1 MSTAIIP
8 LTMPKWGIEMTEGT
22 ITSWRVREGERIERG
37 AEILDVETEK
47 IVNAV
52 EAPAAGVL
60 RRIAVGEGE
69 TRPVGALI
77 GVIADE
83 QTSEADIAR
92 FVERFVGAVVS
103 FDPVDESPAGDA
115 AGGTPSAVS
124 ATVGAASAAASSSA
138 ATSAAPA
145 DAAGGDE
152 GKVSPIARRL
162 AERLGVD
169 LSKVVG
175 TGRNGRVSKEDV
187 EAFAA
192 ASGASATSAAAPASS
207 QGSAA
212 ASEPTRVR
220 MSARRGTIARRLL
233 ESKQTIPHFRL
244 DVDVDMGP
252 LLEAKRSLAAAGE
265 RITVNDL
272 LLRATALALVQHPL
286 VNAQLEGEEILQ
298 FQHADIAI
306 AVAAEAGLVTPIL
319 RAADTKPLAAIAAE
333 SRELIARARAGELK
347 REEITGGSF
356 TISNL
361 GMHGVTRFDAII
373 NAPQVAIL
381 AVGSIASRPVVR
393 NAAIVAAEVTTLTL
407 SADHRVV
414 DGAVGAAFLASL
426 RALIEQPAA
435 L

>member
-83 QTSEADIAR
+83 QTSDAEIAR

-115 AGGTPSAVS
+115 TGGTPSA
-124 ATVGAASAAASSSA
+124 ATASAAASSAA

-192 ASGASATSAAAPASS
+192 ASGASATSAAAPASAL
-207 QGSAA
+207 GSAA

-298 FQHADIAI
+298 FPHADIAI

-319 RAADTKPLAAIAAE
+319 RSADTKPLAAIAAE

-414 DGAVGAAFLASL
+414 DGAVGAAFLATL